1 MRFSEDRIEKL
12 SCSDGIQRDIHIWEP
27 DTPKAVLLTVHGL
40 MDHGGNYKNLGM
52 GLKAHGFATVAYDQ
66 HGHGRK
72 RKAHIPRFSVFLDD
86 LDLMLSWVKEHYKGI
101 PVFIVGHSMGG
112 LILTHF
118 GIRRYQPDPV
128 VKGFIFS
135 SPGYSNSLKTPG
147 IVIMMGKLLSVLAP
161 KTAVPIEDLRPHV
174 THDNN
179 EYERMRE
186 DERDGIQATK
196 ASARLAAEFLKAQD
210 WIPDHISDWKH
221 PLLAIVSG
229 NDKLIDAG
237 ATRDLL
243 SKIEEG
249 LVTEAYF
256 PENYHESFNET
267 NRDEV
272 FAQIVEWSEPRLGK

>member
-12 SCSDGIQRDIHIWEP
+12 TCSDGIQRDIHIWEP
-27 DTPKAVLLTVHGL
+27 EAPKAVFLTVHGL
-40 MDHGGNYKNLGM
+40 MDHGGNYKNLGL
-52 GLKAHGFATVAYDQ
+52 GLKAHAYATVSYDQ
-66 HGHGRK
+66 HGHDHK
-72 RKAHIPRFSVFLDD
+72 RKAHIPSFSVFLDD
-86 LDLMLSWVKEHYKGI
+86 LDLMLSWVKEQYRGI
-101 PVFIVGHSMGG
+101 PIFIVGHSMGG
-112 LILTHF
+112 LILTHY
-118 GIRRYQPDPV
+118 GIKRYQPDPL

-161 KTAVPIEDLRPHV
+161 KTTVPIEDLRPHV
-174 THDNN
+174 THDTA

-210 WIPDHISDWKH
+210 WVPDHISSWKY
-221 PLLAIVSG
+221 PLLAVVSG
-229 NDKLIDAG
+229 KDKLIDA
-237 ATRDLL
+237 AVTRALL
-243 SKIEEG
+243 SKIQEG

-267 NRDEV
+267 SREKV
-272 FAQIVEWSEPRLGK
+272 FARVVEWSEQQLGK